1 VTKFE
6 KNYTLVTGLVSQ
18 RIGVQDPETDDFC
31 EHDLN
36 RDQRQA
42 ALNRAHEIRKFEI
55 ELYWKRATYFWVLQA
70 AVFAAISFVWK
81 AKELEISPVIPV
93 AFAALGLLTSVAGVL
108 SAKGSKFWQENWEHH
123 IDMLEDEFEGRLH
136 KTAYVGKGGL
146 AWSVSGVNERLGYC
160 FGAFWVAMLFAA
172 IDKANPW
179 LKADFAECFAWV
191 TSAGFQ
197 TLVVLAVMV
206 IGIAWLIIR
215 RTDFEHAKA
224 VPYDAAAPTIDGFDV
239 IEPENLPEVEELATS
254 GNPFLIR
261 REPKI

>member
-1 VTKFE
+1 MTKFE
-6 KNYTLVTGLVSQ
+6 KIYSLVTELVPQ
-18 RIGVQDPETDDFC
+18 KIGVQDSGTGDHS

-36 RDQRQA
+36 RGQRQA

-93 AFAALGLLTSVAGVL
+93 AFAALGFVTSVSGIL

-160 FGAFWVAMLFAA
+160 FGAFWVTVLFAA

-179 LKADFAECFAWV
+179 LKAGFVNCFAWV
-191 TSAGFQ
+191 NSAGFQ
-197 TLVVLAVMV
+197 TLIVLTVMA

-224 VPYDAAAPTIDGFDV
+224 VPYDTAAPTIDRFDV
-239 IEPENLPEVEELATS
+239 IEPENLPEVKDLATS
-254 GNPFLIR
+254 RKPFLVR

>member
-1 VTKFE
+1 MTKFE
-6 KNYTLVTGLVSQ
+6 KNYSLVTELVPQ
-18 RIGVQDPETDDFC
+18 KIGVQDPETGDYG

-81 AKELEISPVIPV
+81 AKELELSPVIPV
-93 AFAALGLLTSVAGVL
+93 AFAALGLVTSVAGIL

-136 KTAYVGKGGL
+136 KTAYVGKDGL
-146 AWSVSGVNERLGYC
+146 AWSVSRVNERLGFC
-160 FGAFWVAMLFAA
+160 FGAFWLVMLIAT

-179 LKADFAECFAWV
+179 LKAGFAECVAWLS
-191 TSAGFQ
+191 TPGFQ
-197 TLVVLAVMV
+197 TICVVGVMLIALLVLWMGRTEFKHARAVS
-206 IGIAWLIIR
+206 
-215 RTDFEHAKA
+215 
-224 VPYDAAAPTIDGFDV
+224 YDTAAPTIDGFDV
-239 IEPENLPEVEELATS
+239 VEPKDLPEVAELADC
-254 GNPFLIR
+254 GKPFLIR